1 MKQVWPDEW
10 WRSVDRALSR
20 RLGRIEP
27 RRAATGWVFHPAL
40 RDAQFSCGFIM
51 PQKAWLLN
59 SRKRLPGRRIEYGPF
74 FARLSLTPPVPANDG
89 GAGAGTGAPQSR
101 PQTGDTLLIK
111 R

>member
-1 MKQVWPDEW
+1 MKQVWPAEW
-10 WRSVDRALSR
+10 SRWVDRAPSR

-27 RRAATGWVFHPAL
+27 RRAATGWFFHPVL

-74 FARLSLTPPVPANDG
+74 FATLSLTPLCPPTTEEQARVQVLLSRG
-89 GAGAGTGAPQSR
+89 RRQGTLS
-101 PQTGDTLLIK
+101 
-111 R
+111 